1 MPLSRTQR
9 DILKAMH
16 RLRKPSTVNEISTMS
31 HITWITVDNNL
42 KILLKQRL
50 VFIAVIKTKKTT
62 RKLWRLNYAIF
73 ED

>member
-1 MPLSRTQR
+1 MPLTRTQR

-16 RLRKPSTVNEISTMS
+16 RLRKPSTVNEISTKS
-31 HITWITVDNNL
+31 HITWITINNNL

-50 VFIAVIKTKKTT
+50 VFVTITKTKKTT
-62 RKLWRLNYAIF
+62 RKLWRLNYAMF

>member
-31 HITWITVDNNL
+31 HITWITVDKNL
-42 KILLKQRL
+42 KLLYKQGIVL
-50 VFIAVIKTKKTT
+50 VTATKTKRAT
-62 RKLWRLNYAIF
+62 RKYWRLNYAMF